1 MVLRLSNSSL
11 RVAAGILTGCAA
23 CSPKMLGKEPHQ
35 HYDTSCH
42 AECTAVCEAAG
53 GRSGA
58 VSALN
63 ASGAAVPVPFAVLGG
78 GRVVV
83 HPQLVA
89 GGGSGA
95 RTISVN
101 ADSARCFLY
110 SSESGLP
117 APPVSVT
124 VPSDSHKAE

>member
-1 MVLRLSNSSL
+1 MLRLSNSSL
-11 RVAAGILTGCAA
+11 HVAAGILTGCAA
-23 CSPKMLGKEPHQ
+23 CTPRMLGKEPHQ
-35 HYDTSCH
+35 HFDTSCH

-58 VSALN
+58 VSTRN
-63 ASGAAVPVPFAVLGG
+63 ASDAAVPVPFALLGG
-78 GRVVV
+78 GRVVA
-83 HPQLVA
+83 HPQRVA

-101 ADSARCFLY
+101 ADSAHCFLY

-124 VPSDSHKAE
+124 VASDGHKAE